1 MKGRSLYGTVLI
13 AILFSALLFYC
24 KSNDTESKLDI
35 YGTVHVYPSVTPPA
49 TYPSSGFISV
59 IGPKD
64 HVKVI
69 GVLQKRNYI
78 AVKIRLSDGRE
89 GWVFSGES
97 IEVYKPNCR
106 GADFR
111 AC

>member
-1 MKGRSLYGTVLI
+1 MKDRRFCGTVLI
-13 AILFSALLFYC
+13 ALLFSALLFSC
-24 KSNDTESKLDI
+24 ESRDTGNKLDI

-49 TYPSSGFISV
+49 TYPSSDFIAV

-69 GVLQKRNYI
+69 KVIQKRNYL
-78 AVKIRLSDGRE
+78 AVRVRLSDGRD

-97 IEVYKPNCR
+97 IEVYKPSCS
-106 GADFR
+106 GPDFR

>member
-1 MKGRSLYGTVLI
+1 MKGRRYYGTVLI
-13 AILFSALLFYC
+13 ALLFSALLFFC
-24 KSNDTESKLDI
+24 ESSDTGSKLDI

-49 TYPSSGFISV
+49 TYPSSDFISV

-69 GVLQKRNYI
+69 KVIQKRDYL
-78 AVKIRLSDGRE
+78 AVKVRLSDGRE

-97 IEVYKPNCR
+97 IEVYKPTCS
-106 GADFR
+106 GPDFR

>member
-1 MKGRSLYGTVLI
+1 MKDRRLYGTVLI
-13 AILFSALLFYC
+13 ALLFSALLFFC
-24 KSNDTESKLDI
+24 ESSDTGSKLDI

-49 TYPSSGFISV
+49 TYPSSNFIAV

-64 HVKVI
+64 RVKVI
-69 GVLQKRNYI
+69 KTIQKRNYL
-78 AVKIRLSDGRE
+78 AVKVRFSDGRE

-97 IEVYKPNCR
+97 IEVYKPTCS